1 MSDNIKN
8 NNYILSIDPALSTTG
23 YAVID
28 IDTLELVH
36 ADKFITSPKESDDV
50 RINSIVA
57 KLFSITEIYDIKHII
72 LEDGFLGCNPKTCI
86 QLATLRGAIIGVFNH
101 CNYDV
106 KHMLPTEIRKHLECG
121 GNAKKNEVAQVVN
134 NIYHNNNIIQRIG
147 PYSDKQNKNK
157 TSDIYDAI
165 SIGIAFVKKIRGAPN
180 V

>member
-57 KLFSITEIYDIKHII
+57 KLFSITEIYDMRHRAIMLIDSI
-72 LEDGFLGCNPKTCI
+72 LD
-86 QLATLRGAIIGVFNH
+86 
-101 CNYDV
+101 
-106 KHMLPTEIRKHLECG
+106 
-121 GNAKKNEVAQVVN
+121 KKEKEVM
-134 NIYHNNNIIQRIG
+134 
-147 PYSDKQNKNK
+147 
-157 TSDIYDAI
+157 
-165 SIGIAFVKKIRGAPN
+165 SI
-180 V
+180 